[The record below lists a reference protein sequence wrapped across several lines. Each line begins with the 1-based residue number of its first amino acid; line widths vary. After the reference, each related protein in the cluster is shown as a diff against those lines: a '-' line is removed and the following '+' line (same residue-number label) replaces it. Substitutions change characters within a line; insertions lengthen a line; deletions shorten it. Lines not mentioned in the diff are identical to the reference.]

1 MLAFFLLLNI
11 MIFGAF
17 IALLK
22 GTETPVEFGSK
33 LNESEF
39 INTTVKM
46 GEEKS
51 GFTYVSTSSPRI
63 TSRVLRTPYLNL

>member
-17 IALLK
+17 IAVLK

-39 INTTVKM
+39 INTTVPM